1 MGAMDG
7 RSIGLLIAAFGALA
21 IVVGLLI
28 ASGALGWFGRLPGD
42 IRVETD
48 NTRVYVPIT
57 SMLIVSAAVSVAVAL
72 IRRLF

>member
-1 MGAMDG
+1 MGTMEE
-7 RSIGLLIAAFGALA
+7 RSIGLVIAAFGALA
-21 IVVGLLI
+21 IVAGLLI

-42 IRVETD
+42 IRVETN